1 MAEVIKIKRT
11 VKTKILLFSLIMTV
25 AMVINIALCVVVSF
39 NQTLVSIGKELDENA
54 VASKALVENRI
65 ESLLNLIGEHL
76 RDYEFVSGSEEQ
88 KAEHISAVNSSDQYI
103 TAAVFTDITGSY
115 GGEMPAKVASALAS
129 SNRALMLSDD
139 NSSFYLAVKS
149 SAGSSICVTMSTDK
163 LKPILN
169 GCPNDTLIIAGDGKV
184 VAASDN
190 APKDRDYANFVTTGN
205 DVKTQIR
212 PAGDIDSA
220 YCSIALEGSANC
232 TLVVRTDVGYHYS
245 GMIMILVVGAIVVVL
260 FIALCLVAN
269 SYFSK
274 RVTVPLRKI
283 QDKIAEMADGK
294 ISGADIDYKLDDDIG
309 ALASAVNKM
318 ARYNGE
324 VISDITYTAGEIAD
338 ENLCVAPSGDYHG
351 DYLPVKTALESIVS
365 SLRNVITNVEQAG
378 RQVSNGSDEM
388 SRNSAVLSRAAEDE
402 EVTVKQL
409 NANLNLVYNQS
420 NDNSDKAATARSI
433 AEESM
438 KIVNEG
444 NEKMTKM
451 LEAMNEISN
460 TSSEIANI
468 IKTIQDISSQTN
480 ILSLNASIEAARA
493 GAAGKGFAVVAG
505 EVGNLA
511 NMTAEAAKSTTTLIE
526 TSINAV
532 KNGTVIANETAKM
545 LEKIVEKTD
554 ATSKVVEEIAD
565 SSAKQAESVKEV
577 LAGMNGISN
586 TVTQISG
593 SARECAD
600 SSEELATQAAML
612 HETIESFVIDEKRLA
627 SRPKREKP
635 KSIELDDLPA
645 APKAETKPEKPA
657 AEKVKPEKP
666 AKPAK
671 PAVEKTKK
679 TAPEKTKPAKPA
691 VEKPKPEKPAAEKT
705 KPVKP
710 AVEKAAPAKPE
721 KAEAKP
727 KAVEKP
733 VKAEPKKP
741 VAPVQSAAKP
751 AEKKK
756 TIILDDNEE
765 TASQKPAENIV
776 PVATPKTMGLDS
788 SNGGAPASVVTKAT
802 ATPVKR
808 SVRLDDN
815 KY

>member
-25 AMVINIALCVVVSF
+25 AMVVNIALCVVVSF

-149 SAGSSICVTMSTDK
+149 GAGSSICVTMSTDK

-169 GCPNDTLIIAGDGKV
+169 GCPNDTLIIAGDGKI

-190 APKDRDYANFVTTGN
+190 APKDRDYANFVTTDN

-274 RVTVPLRKI
+274 RVTVPLKKI

-309 ALASAVNKM
+309 ALAFAVNKM
-318 ARYNGE
+318 AHYNGE
-324 VISDITYTAGEIAD
+324 VISDITYTAGEIAN
-338 ENLCVAPSGDYHG
+338 ENLCVTPSGDYHG
-351 DYLPVKTALESIVS
+351 DYTPVKTALESIVS

-378 RQVSNGSDEM
+378 RQVSNGSEEM
-388 SRNSAVLSRAAEDE
+388 SRNSSVLSRAAEDE

-409 NANLNLVYNQS
+409 NANLNIVYNQS
-420 NDNSDKAATARSI
+420 NDNSEKAATARSI
-433 AEESM
+433 ADESM

-444 NEKMTKM
+444 NEKMTRM

-586 TVTQISG
+586 TVTQISD

-645 APKAETKPEKPA
+645 APKAETKPVKPA
-657 AEKVKPEKP
+657 AEKTKPAKPAAEKTKKPAPEK

-671 PAVEKTKK
+671 PAVEK
-679 TAPEKTKPAKPA
+679 AKPA
-691 VEKPKPEKPAAEKT
+691 KPAAEKT

-710 AVEKAAPAKPE
+710 EVEKAASAKPE
-721 KAEAKP
+721 KTEAAKP

-741 VAPVQSAAKP
+741 VAPAKPAAKP

-756 TIILDDNEE
+756 TIILDDNEAA
-765 TASQKPAENIV
+765 ASQKPAENIV